1 MCCEVMQCCFLTN
14 DDVLFICFSSPST
27 VRGPV
32 VVVVVVVGVV
42 ASLPVLVVTDV
53 AKHRSKDHHGDQ
65 DGVGDGEYHHKGKTD
80 DAEPFCFLQFVPFI
94 LMEGLRAGKGRGGT
108 RCV

>member
-14 DDVLFICFSSPST
+14 DDILFICFSSPST
-27 VRGPV
+27 VRGP

>member
-14 DDVLFICFSSPST
+14 DVILFICFSSPST
-27 VRGPV
+27 VRGP